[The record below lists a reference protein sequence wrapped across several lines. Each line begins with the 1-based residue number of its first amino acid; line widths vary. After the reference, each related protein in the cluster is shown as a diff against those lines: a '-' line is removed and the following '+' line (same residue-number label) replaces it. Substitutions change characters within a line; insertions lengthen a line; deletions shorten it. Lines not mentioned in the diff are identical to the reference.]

1 MEFKKFSHLSSF
13 ALAGL
18 EVPVKKIKTLLST
31 RLQLDLVGYLLVS
44 RKDTGLSLS
53 AIREPTF
60 EKVNYLEKT
69 RGIVYQV
76 WHPVADNLSGI
87 APSQLLER
95 LNTTWNVAQ
104 KKIAIA
110 VDNARETF
118 NERARLKAEIIREEC
133 SSLASEKGIPAVLD
147 WMDRLNEETST
158 AREALEN
165 ELRRFEQR
173 RQRQKQNLEVIKA
186 EWMDTLG
193 KSVDFDAQRVARNFL
208 ILATII
214 ILVGV
219 GLWIFSIPANSIVGI
234 LGIAVTTLIAMKF
247 ISPLIRHLSLS
258 RQMNLLANKL
268 LFGYKALSLFE
279 FDERVKK
286 LEIEYTGNTLRT
298 LFRIIREEYEKETA
312 TLEEIQTELK
322 SEVKELEKS
331 LLESPPTIRPIVR
344 DDALREWYE
353 HAQKIAPLNEWIRR
367 LSSPKDIN
375 QRWAEIKKETERVFS
390 FLDNVKVE
398 EELYLMYQNKEER
411 MELLNSLKEAA
422 IGRTSGEAFVSL
434 DSSVMTGS
442 PEVYLIIEVYNP
454 EESFIAKEIREAW
467 GNTGIGLSI
476 VAGSNPETISIIGVT
491 YGFPLEAIREW
502 EEVENSFNQLYKQE
516 GNSIYPFLLPK
527 EGETQ

>member
-1 MEFKKFSHLSSF
+1 M
-13 ALAGL
+13 
-18 EVPVKKIKTLLST
+18 
-31 RLQLDLVGYLLVS
+31 
-44 RKDTGLSLS
+44 
-53 AIREPTF
+53 
-60 EKVNYLEKT
+60 
-69 RGIVYQV
+69 
-76 WHPVADNLSGI
+76 
-87 APSQLLER
+87 
-95 LNTTWNVAQ
+95 
-104 KKIAIA
+104 
-110 VDNARETF
+110 
-118 NERARLKAEIIREEC
+118 
-133 SSLASEKGIPAVLD
+133 
-147 WMDRLNEETST
+147 
-158 AREALEN
+158 
-165 ELRRFEQR
+165 
-173 RQRQKQNLEVIKA
+173 
-186 EWMDTLG
+186 
-193 KSVDFDAQRVARNFL
+193 
-208 ILATII
+208 
-214 ILVGV
+214 
-219 GLWIFSIPANSIVGI
+219 
-234 LGIAVTTLIAMKF
+234 GIAVTTLIAMKF

-286 LEIEYTGNTLRT
+286 LEIEYTGKTLRT

-422 IGRTSGEAFVSL
+422 IGRTSGEAFISL
-434 DSSVMTGS
+434 DSSVMAGS

-476 VAGSNPETISIIGVT
+476 VAGSSPETISIIGVT

-502 EEVENSFNQLYKQE
+502 EEVENSFNQLYKEE
-516 GNSIYPFLLPK
+516 GDAIYPFLVPK